1 MSGLCARGYVCGC
14 SACTTARL
22 TARIR
27 NTFFAVVMKQDLE
40 FFCEY
45 QTGDLVSR
53 LMTATGQV
61 GMGLSPNLD
70 QFLRGLFTTIGVM
83 LMMVETSWRM
93 CMLPVILLPALVG
106 VSRAYGIMSRSIGA
120 SSQQQM
126 GDMSDL
132 AEEKFSSMVTVRSF
146 AMEDHEITRFARLV
160 HGLYDNG
167 KERGLHAR
175 DVPGLGLATL
185 LVCTIVYGGH
195 LIEGGLLTG
204 GDLVTVV
211 LYLNQISSS
220 IQIMNAV
227 YSGIMKGVG
236 CSQLVFEPLCR
247 LKQGKSTL
255 GSVIAENVRGEIEF
269 RDVTFSFTNR
279 PHVKVLNEVS
289 FRVAPGEMVA
299 LVGPSGGGKSTC
311 MALLQNFYQPRAG
324 HVTLDGIPVALVDQE
339 PALFACSVRDNIRY
353 GFSGGSD
360 TDVISAA
367 RQAHAHDFVCAFPDG
382 YETSCGERGLQ
393 MSGGQKQRLAIA
405 RALIRRP
412 KVLILDETTSALDC
426 QTEAQVQATVNSL
439 RGQCTVLWIAHHLNT
454 VHIADRVLVLDK
466 GRLVEQGTPSDLLAR
481 GGLFADLVRQQLG
494 NVPGTGTNTMMSLPS
509 RLIPTRED
517 IDMKDKG
524 GQSRVMVQKDKKRAR
539 VNKEEEGGSRA
550 FDVNSGHYGSDVE
563 NGGVPLQKRAVVLSY
578 RATAMQV
585 ADSML

>member
-1 MSGLCARGYVCGC
+1 
-14 SACTTARL
+14 
-22 TARIR
+22 
-27 NTFFAVVMKQDLE
+27 
-40 FFCEY
+40 
-45 QTGDLVSR
+45 
-53 LMTATGQV
+53 
-61 GMGLSPNLD
+61 
-70 QFLRGLFTTIGVM
+70 
-83 LMMVETSWRM
+83 
-93 CMLPVILLPALVG
+93 
-106 VSRAYGIMSRSIGA
+106 
-120 SSQQQM
+120 M

-146 AMEDHEITRFARLV
+146 AMEDHEITRFARLFV
-160 HGLYDNG
+160 Q
-167 KERGLHAR
+167 
-175 DVPGLGLATL
+175 ATL

-299 LVGPSGGGKSTC
+299 LV
-311 MALLQNFYQPRAG
+311 
-324 HVTLDGIPVALVDQE
+324 ALVDQE

-412 KVLILDETTSALDC
+412 K
-426 QTEAQVQATVNSL
+426 VQATVNSL

-524 GQSRVMVQKDKKRAR
+524 GSLGYPCVI
-539 VNKEEEGGSRA
+539 
-550 FDVNSGHYGSDVE
+550 VNS
-563 NGGVPLQKRAVVLSY
+563 
-578 RATAMQV
+578 TT
-585 ADSML
+585 